1 LRFRANISPEN
12 MGSYRVEGLIMGN
25 TIDITTLVNDML
37 IAVSVVIGKDI
48 KQLKGFSKQQLKAI
62 AQEARYVSEGII
74 DGSITA
80 DTKDFFLDSIEE
92 MARNFAKTF
101 SGMVTVR
108 LETVWNSL
116 VDIIWEAINA
126 VTSFPLIVA

>member
-1 LRFRANISPEN
+1 
-12 MGSYRVEGLIMGN
+12 MGN

-48 KQLKGFSKQQLKAI
+48 KQLGFPKQQLKAI

>member
-1 LRFRANISPEN
+1 

-48 KQLKGFSKQQLKAI
+48 KQLRGFPKQQLKAI

>member
-1 LRFRANISPEN
+1 
-12 MGSYRVEGLIMGN
+12 MGN

-80 DTKDFFLDSIEE
+80 DTQDFFLDSIEE
-92 MARNFAKTF
+92 MAINFAKTF